1 MKNEHSSHQS
11 ILLAEYTLG
20 LLDAEEVQRAQSLL
34 GASDQAVIAALK
46 WESRF
51 LELVDC
57 LAPVNPPAMLLAN
70 LQATLGHHAVTPVPA
85 NIPEVQPEP
94 EEGPRLLRPA
104 AVDTEPTPPETPAH
118 PAAEIKSH
126 GGVDADVPPIK
137 DARRPTQAPSVPR
150 ADNQIAA
157 SSKAP
162 PPRKE
167 SPPSKEAPPSKAA
180 RETSPSGSAKR
191 GSGGAMFPAVFSS
204 IRLWRAAA
212 LGFALLALLVFVM
225 PKTPEPPKVTVVKV
239 APTKAAILQAPGQTS
254 TPGWLLSIGPEGNV
268 RLDPKVHTDVPP
280 DASVQLWTHNKTLPQ
295 PRSLGLIDPNQ
306 PVTVPFAMIGDVSP
320 DQIFEMTLE
329 AQNGSSTGSP
339 SGPILFIGR
348 VVTFGQ

>member
-20 LLDAEEVQRAQSLL
+20 LLDAEEAQRAQSLL
-34 GASDQAVIAALK
+34 GASDHAVIAALN

-85 NIPEVQPEP
+85 NIPEVEPEP
-94 EEGPRLLRPA
+94 EEEPRLLRPA
-104 AVDTEPTPPETPAH
+104 AIDTKPASAETLVE
-118 PAAEIKSH
+118 PAAKAESH
-126 GGVDADVPPIK
+126 GGIDAGVLPIK
-137 DARRPTQAPSVPR
+137 DARPAPQASAVPR
-150 ADNQIAA
+150 ADNHRAGDQKAVSSKIPA
-157 SSKAP
+157 SSKA
-162 PPRKE
+162 
-167 SPPSKEAPPSKAA
+167 APPGKAA
-180 RETSPSGSAKR
+180 REVAPIRSAGS
-191 GSGGAMFPAVFSS
+191 GSGGAMFPAVFGS

-212 LGFALLALLVFVM
+212 LGFALLALTVFVM

-348 VVTFGQ
+348 VVTFAQ

>member
-20 LLDAEEVQRAQSLL
+20 LLDAEEAQRAQSLL
-34 GASDQAVIAALK
+34 EASDQAVIAALK

-57 LAPVNPPAMLLAN
+57 LPPVSPPATLLAN
-70 LQATLGHHAVTPVPA
+70 LQATLGHHDVTPVRTA
-85 NIPEVQPEP
+85 IPEVEPEP
-94 EEGPRLLRPA
+94 EESPRLLRPA
-104 AVDTEPTPPETPAH
+104 AMGTAPTHLETPAPPVVTVQSHGNVDVGAAPIKEARPPSNVAPVRRPDVPKVPPMKASPETPA
-118 PAAEIKSH
+118 ARSEKKGDR
-126 GGVDADVPPIK
+126 GGLL
-137 DARRPTQAPSVPR
+137 PTVLS
-150 ADNQIAA
+150 NI
-157 SSKAP
+157 
-162 PPRKE
+162 
-167 SPPSKEAPPSKAA
+167 
-180 RETSPSGSAKR
+180 T
-191 GSGGAMFPAVFSS
+191 
-204 IRLWRAAA
+204 LWRGAT
-212 LGFALLALLVFVM
+212 LGFALLALTLFII

-280 DASVQLWTHNKTLPQ
+280 DGSVQLWTHNKTLPQ

-329 AQNGSSTGSP
+329 AKNGSSTGSP